1 MTAHKVTL
9 QMYEDQVQKQGR
21 GRGHGGAQR
30 EYQNYQEGRNH
41 AWPLNIG
48 YYQSQ
53 TRIHFIHMYRTYKN
67 PDEID
72 TQLQD

>member
-1 MTAHKVTL
+1 MLCNACKTSGHPTALCPFPNIPRWQESTAIKLTAHKVTL

-41 AWPLNIG
+41 A
-48 YYQSQ
+48 
-53 TRIHFIHMYRTYKN
+53 
-67 PDEID
+67 
-72 TQLQD
+72 